1 MKSKFR
7 LIAFSALLG
16 TFTLLGQE
24 RSALSDMADEIL
36 QAISDLRE
44 LEPRR
49 DVQKGVLSREQI
61 GEVFRKRIAEDY
73 SAEDLEKERSLLV
86 KLGVLPREY
95 DYVEGTMQILNEQV
109 AGYYDPRDKT
119 LFIADW
125 LPPETQQMTMAHEL
139 AHALQDQHYE
149 LEEILSGKDQNGD
162 ALLARRAIVEGD
174 AVGVMFDYLL
184 LPLQRSF
191 VSLPNLKDLYEQT
204 LNQQLSGQSQ
214 SQQLQKAPAFIR
226 DSLLFSYVY
235 GARFMQVYRKSFSWA
250 ETGGL
255 YSRLPRS
262 TEQIIH
268 PEKYFSE
275 PDDPTRIDTAV
286 DDALID
292 WETEYS
298 DIFGE
303 YQAQLALREYLTDE
317 KAELATAG
325 WDGDR
330 IRLLRHEDGK
340 LALQWDTIWDDDS
353 EAREFRDHYAELIRL
368 KYQIGAPE
376 TQPESRLSWETEF
389 DRIEITLQGRSVR
402 ILEIEKVPVVRQ

>member
-1 MKSKFR
+1 MKTEFR
-7 LIAFSALLG
+7 LIALSVLLG
-16 TFTLLGQE
+16 TASLPGQD
-24 RSALSDMADEIL
+24 RAALSNLANEIL

-44 LEPRR
+44 LEPRSE
-49 DVQKGVLSREQI
+49 VPKGVMSRDQI
-61 GEVFRKRIAEDY
+61 EEVFRERIAQDY

-95 DYVEGTMQILNEQV
+95 DYVEGTMQVLNEQV

-125 LPPETQQMTMAHEL
+125 LSPETQQMTMAHEL
-139 AHALQDQHYE
+139 AHALQDQHYG
-149 LEEILSGKDQNGD
+149 LEEILSDKDRSGD
-162 ALLARRAIVEGD
+162 ALLARRAVVEGD
-174 AVGVMFDYLL
+174 AVAVMFDYLL

-191 VSLPNLKDLYEQT
+191 VSLPNLKDLYEET
-204 LNQQLSGQSQ
+204 LKQQLSGQAQ
-214 SQQLQKAPAFIR
+214 SQQLQKAPPFIR

-250 ETGGL
+250 ETGSL
-255 YSRLPRS
+255 YASLPHS

-268 PEKYFSE
+268 PEKYLSE
-275 PDDPTRIDTAV
+275 PDEPTQLDPAI
-286 DDALID
+286 DDALRD

-303 YQAQLALREYLTDE
+303 YQAQLALREYLTEE
-317 KAELATAG
+317 KAERATAG

-340 LALQWDTIWDDDS
+340 LALQWDTIWDDAA

-368 KYQIGAPE
+368 KYKIGAPKTE
-376 TQPESRLSWETEF
+376 GDRLRWENEF
-389 DRIEITLQGRSVR
+389 DRIEISLRDRSVR

>member
-1 MKSKFR
+1 MKSEFR
-7 LIAFSALLG
+7 LIVFSVLLA
-16 TFTLLGQE
+16 TISLSGQD
-24 RSALSDMADEIL
+24 RSALSNLANEIL

-49 DVQKGVLSREQI
+49 EVAKGVMSRDQI
-61 GEVFRKRIAEDY
+61 EEVFRKRIAQDY

-95 DYVEGTMQILNEQV
+95 DYVEGTMQVLNEQV

-125 LPPETQQMTMAHEL
+125 LSPETQQMTMAHEL
-139 AHALQDQHYE
+139 AHALQDQHYG
-149 LEEILSGKDQNGD
+149 LEEILSDKDRSGD

-174 AVGVMFDYLL
+174 AVAVMFDYLL
-184 LPLQRSF
+184 LPLQQSF
-191 VSLPNLKDLYEQT
+191 VSLPNLKDLYEET
-204 LNQQLSGQSQ
+204 LNQQLSAQSQ
-214 SQQLQKAPAFIR
+214 SQLQKAPPFIR
-226 DSLLFSYVY
+226 DSLLFAYVY

-250 ETGGL
+250 ETGSL
-255 YSRLPRS
+255 YGRLPRS

-268 PEKYFSE
+268 PEKYLSE
-275 PDDPTRIDTAV
+275 PDEPTQLDTAI
-286 DDALID
+286 DDALQD
-292 WETEYS
+292 WETQYS

-317 KAELATAG
+317 QAELATAG

-330 IRLLRHEDGK
+330 IRLLRYEDGK
-340 LALQWDTIWDDDS
+340 LALQWDTIWDDAS

-368 KYQIGAPE
+368 KYKIGAPKTE
-376 TQPESRLSWETEF
+376 GDRLQWENEF
-389 DRIEITLQGRSVR
+389 DRIQISMQDRSVR

>member
-184 LPLQRSF
+184 LPLAALLCF
-191 VSLPNLKDLYEQT
+191 
-204 LNQQLSGQSQ
+204 
-214 SQQLQKAPAFIR
+214 APQFE
-226 DSLLFSYVY
+226 
-235 GARFMQVYRKSFSWA
+235 G
-250 ETGGL
+250 
-255 YSRLPRS
+255 
-262 TEQIIH
+262 
-268 PEKYFSE
+268 
-275 PDDPTRIDTAV
+275 
-286 DDALID
+286 
-292 WETEYS
+292 
-298 DIFGE
+298 
-303 YQAQLALREYLTDE
+303 
-317 KAELATAG
+317 
-325 WDGDR
+325 
-330 IRLLRHEDGK
+330 
-340 LALQWDTIWDDDS
+340 
-353 EAREFRDHYAELIRL
+353 
-368 KYQIGAPE
+368 
-376 TQPESRLSWETEF
+376 
-389 DRIEITLQGRSVR
+389 
-402 ILEIEKVPVVRQ
+402 PV

>member
-255 YSRLPRS
+255 YRRLPRS